1 MIQAIFVAKKSAQSQ
16 VGIDAVK
23 VDMGKGIVGD
33 RYYGKKG
40 SDGPNIT
47 FVESEEIAAFNA
59 NFEQSIAL
67 SATRR
72 NIVTQGVRLNQLV
85 GQEFS
90 IGDVR
95 FYGVELCEPCASLGK
110 SLAND
115 TITSSQVVSAWVRRG
130 GLRANVLS
138 TGILRTGMQ
147 FNLIPRNNK

>member
-1 MIQAIFVAKKSAQSQ
+1 LIQSIYVAKKSKQPQ
-16 VGIDAVK
+16 IEIDAVK
-23 VDMGKGIVGD
+23 VDAGKGIVGD

-40 SDGPNIT
+40 IDGPNIT

-59 NFEQSIAL
+59 NFGQHIDH

-72 NIVTQGVRLNQLV
+72 NILTQGVRLNQLV

-95 FYGVELCEPCASLGK
+95 FYGVELCEPCGSFGK

-115 TITSSQVVSAWVRRG
+115 SLSSSQVVRAWLRRG

-147 FNLIPRNNK
+147 FNLIQK